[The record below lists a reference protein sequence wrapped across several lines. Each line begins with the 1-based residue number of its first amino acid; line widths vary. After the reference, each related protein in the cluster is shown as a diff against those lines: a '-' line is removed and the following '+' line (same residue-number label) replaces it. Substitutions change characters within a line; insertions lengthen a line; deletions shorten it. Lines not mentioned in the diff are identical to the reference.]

1 MNDYKHTF
9 QPFSTLYKSI
19 KLYTSIQGIINIFFC
34 CFIFLSL
41 SSCIREE
48 EQVDSPQGNFEALWK
63 LIDQRYCFFDEKNID
78 WDVVHDTYANRIT
91 SKMPEEG
98 LFEVLGDMLGELKDG
113 HVNLYSSADMAR
125 YWDWYENYPHNFNKD
140 VQDLYLGVNY
150 KISGG
155 LKYCIL
161 PDNIGYV
168 YYGSFE
174 GGVSESGLDDM
185 LSYLAICNGLIFDI
199 RDNGGGML
207 NYSEKIASRFTNE
220 KVRVGYM
227 IHKTGPNHDD
237 FSSPQA
243 IDLKPSNRLR
253 WQRPVVLLTNRHVF
267 SAANDFTNQM
277 KTLPLVTV
285 LGDRTGGGAGLPF
298 TSELPNGWLVRF
310 SASPYF
316 NAKMNTIEFGIEPDI
331 KVSLSIN
338 DCLSGH
344 DTLIDEAVK
353 QLLNK

>member
-1 MNDYKHTF
+1 MKVNKYFRCLSFLSNKRIKSLISKKGVCDLF
-9 QPFSTLYKSI
+9 LYC
-19 KLYTSIQGIINIFFC
+19 LF
-34 CFIFLSL
+34 FLSL

-48 EQVDSPQGNFEALWK
+48 NQVNNPRGNFEALWS
-63 LIDQRYCFFDEKNID
+63 IMDQRYCFFDVKNVD
-78 WDVVHDTYANRIT
+78 WDSVHDLYSKRI
-91 SKMPEEG
+91 SSNMPDDG
-98 LFEVLGDMLGELKDG
+98 LFEVLGDMLDEVKDG
-113 HVNLYSSADMAR
+113 HVNLYSSADVAR

-140 VQDLYLGVNY
+140 IQDLYLGVKY

-161 PDNIGYV
+161 PENIGYV

-174 GGVSESGLDDM
+174 GAVSESGLDDM
-185 LSYLAICNGLIFDI
+185 LSYLAICDGLIFDI

-207 NYSEKIASRFTNE
+207 SNSEKLASRFTNE

-227 IHKTGPNHDD
+227 MHKTGPDHND
-237 FSSPQA
+237 FSSPRA
-243 IDLKPSNRLR
+243 LYLKPSNRFR

-285 LGDRTGGGAGLPF
+285 MGDRTGGGAGLPF

-316 NAKMNTIEFGIEPDI
+316 DAEMNTVEFGIEPDI
-331 KVSLSIN
+331 KVSLSMDDYLN
-338 DCLSGH
+338 KH
-344 DTLIDEAVK
+344 DTLIDEAIK
-353 QLLNK
+353 RLLNK

>member
-1 MNDYKHTF
+1 MKENNYIYN
-9 QPFSTLYKSI
+9 PFSTLNKCI
-19 KLYTSIQGIINIFFC
+19 KLHFSMRGMVNIFVC
-34 CFIFLSL
+34 CLFLSFA

-48 EQVDSPQGNFEALWK
+48 NQVDTPQGNFEALWK
-63 LIDQRYCFFDEKNID
+63 LLDERYCFFDVKQVD
-78 WDVVHDTYANRIT
+78 WDSIHDEYAKRIT
-91 SKMPEEG
+91 EDMPESG
-98 LFEVLGDMLGELKDG
+98 LFEVLGDMLDELKDG
-113 HVNLYSSADMAR
+113 HVNLYSTADVAR
-125 YWDWYENYPHNFNKD
+125 YWDWYEDYPHNFNED
-140 VQDLYLGVNY
+140 IQDKYLGVDY

-161 PDNIGYV
+161 PENIGYV

-174 GGVSESGLDDM
+174 GSISESGLDDM
-185 LSYLAICNGLIFDI
+185 LSYLAVCDGLIFDI

-207 NYSEKIASRFTNE
+207 TYSEKIASRFTNE

-227 IHKTGPNHDD
+227 MHKNGPDHDD

-243 IDLKPSNRLR
+243 IDLKPSNRFR

-267 SAANDFTNQM
+267 SAANDFTNKM

-285 LGDRTGGGAGLPF
+285 MGDRTGGGAGLPF

-316 NAKMNTIEFGIEPDI
+316 NADMETIEFGIEPDI
-331 KVSLSIN
+331 EVALTVDDYVN
-338 DCLSGH
+338 RH
-344 DTLIDEAVK
+344 DTLIDAAVK
-353 QLLNK
+353 FLMNN